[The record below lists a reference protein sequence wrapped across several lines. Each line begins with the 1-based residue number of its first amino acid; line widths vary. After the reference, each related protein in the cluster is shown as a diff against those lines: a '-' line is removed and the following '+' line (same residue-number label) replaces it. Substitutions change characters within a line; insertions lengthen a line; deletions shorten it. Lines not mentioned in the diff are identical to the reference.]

1 MPLIDVIPKS
11 VAKPAY
17 RMLNRLLGTV
27 RTAQSRRIPQVELEA
42 RHLRNLRVVPERKA
56 FLDALPKGGE
66 VAELG
71 VANGD
76 FSASILDVCRPA
88 TLHLVD
94 FWGSDRYAAGRT
106 RVEGRFHQEIA
117 AGRVVI
123 DLGLSTD
130 VLPRFRDQ
138 QFDWLYIDTD
148 HGYEVT
154 AAELELAR
162 TKVKPGGI
170 IAGHDYV
177 TGNWDGGVRYGVV
190 EAVHE
195 FCVKHQ
201 WELILLTHETDRHLS
216 FAIRELPSAT

>member
-1 MPLIDVIPKS
+1 MSKIDLIPKR

-17 RMLNRLLGTV
+17 RALNRLLNKV
-27 RTAQSRRIPQVELEA
+27 RKAQSSRIPLVELEA
-42 RHLRNLRVVPERKA
+42 RHIRNLRVVLDRSA
-56 FLDALPKGGE
+56 FLDAFPKGGE

-71 VANGD
+71 VAYGD
-76 FSASILDVCRPA
+76 FSAMILEICKPDK
-88 TLHLVD
+88 LHLVD
-94 FWGSDRYAAGRT
+94 FWGSERYASGRV
-106 RVEGRFHQEIA
+106 RVEDRFRKQIGE
-117 AGRVVI
+117 GRVVI

-130 VLPRFRDQ
+130 VLPRFKEQ
-138 QFDWLYIDTD
+138 QFDWIYVDTD

-154 AAELELAR
+154 SAELDLDR

-170 IAGHDYV
+170 IAGHDYI

-195 FCVKHQ
+195 FCVKHN

-216 FAIRELPSAT
+216 FAIQELPTGA